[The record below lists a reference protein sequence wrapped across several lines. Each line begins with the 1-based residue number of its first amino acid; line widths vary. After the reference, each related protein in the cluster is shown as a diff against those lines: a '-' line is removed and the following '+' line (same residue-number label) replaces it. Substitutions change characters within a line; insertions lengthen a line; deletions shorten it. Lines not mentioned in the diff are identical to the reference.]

1 MSFLGGLTIGMS
13 HYLSI
18 RMVSPERA
26 LFISPAQWPI
36 IVCGGFA
43 GLFGSLIDSIL
54 GATIQYSGMDK
65 LGRICDDP
73 HYGYMHISGF
83 RLIDNHS
90 VNLLSTILT
99 SVLMPTLA
107 VKYWPY

>member
-1 MSFLGGLTIGMS
+1 MLHERVLIA
-13 HYLSI
+13 
-18 RMVSPERA
+18 SPN
-26 LFISPAQWPI
+26 QWPI
-36 IVCGGFA
+36 IVCGAFA

-65 LGRICDDP
+65 SGRICDDP
-73 HYGYMHISGF
+73 KYSCTHISGF
-83 RLIDNHS
+83 RIIDNHS
-90 VNLLSTILT
+90 VNLLSTIFT